1 MLIEDRR
8 LRLQS
13 VLESILGSG
22 NVYFQPPASMIMEY
36 PCIVY
41 SFTGT
46 YGTKADN
53 IDYLTSDAY
62 DVTLITKDPV
72 FGEVNERILEIPH
85 CRFSRK
91 YTADNLHHFSY
102 SLRITGKD

>member
-1 MLIEDRR
+1 MSIEDRR

-13 VLESILGSG
+13 VLENILGSE
-22 NVYFQPPASMIMEY
+22 NVYFQPPANTIMRY

-53 IDYLTSDAY
+53 INYLTSDAY

-72 FGEVNERILEIPH
+72 FGEINERILEIPH